1 MLPTTQSVRYCPV
14 CVCVCRACV
23 HIFNNIFYYTQL
35 QLALTYASRSGNSVI
50 ADRINDIICR
60 RESLPSLSDDE
71 DLSCN
76 EEQEVTEQSSSVASS
91 RQRISSNSFRLL
103 KKLPSSYKS
112 SFHKETT
119 ATKKHTYQQQDD
131 DNYDALS
138 DDSCGTRNDIP
149 GGSHDQEATPV
160 DEENNTLQLFDDN
173 EDTNSDTQE
182 KPREP
187 VAISK
192 RIKPSLGEIF
202 VHICVIV
209 YFSFPLIFSASQS
222 LKANPFKVD

>member
-1 MLPTTQSVRYCPV
+1 MCM
-14 CVCVCRACV
+14 CV
-23 HIFNNIFYYTQL
+23 HMHVHLYPFIFYHTQL

-50 ADRINDIICR
+50 ADRINDIISR

-71 DLSCN
+71 DLSCD

-112 SFHKETT
+112 SFYKETT
-119 ATKKHTYQQQDD
+119 ATKNHAYQQDHD
-131 DNYDALS
+131 S
-138 DDSCGTRNDIP
+138 DDSCGTRNDVP
-149 GGSHDQEATPV
+149 SGSHDQETTSI

-187 VAISK
+187 IAISK
-192 RIKPSLGEIF
+192 HIRPSLGKIF
-202 VHICVIV
+202 VHMCNCVK
-209 YFSFPLIFSASQS
+209 FSFSLASQS
-222 LKANPFKVD
+222 VKANPFKVKECHYHNVLCMC